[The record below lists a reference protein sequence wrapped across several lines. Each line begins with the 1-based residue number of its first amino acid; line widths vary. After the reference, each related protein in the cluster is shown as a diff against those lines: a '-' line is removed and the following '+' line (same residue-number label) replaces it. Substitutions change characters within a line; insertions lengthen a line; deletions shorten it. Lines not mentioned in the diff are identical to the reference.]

1 MTSLVWIEARDKIGL
16 SKTRKSGKTGRK
28 ITTKDCA
35 RRRDSERNRR
45 KAALSAEITQEVC
58 LKVNC
63 RVAAREGGRSFSIN
77 RFSELFKVLKNAGS
91 LGKNLFDKLEKGGT
105 AVPPFLIVGSVTLSG
120 RWQIS

>member
-28 ITTKDCA
+28 IATK
-35 RRRDSERNRR
+35 E
-45 KAALSAEITQEVC
+45 TQEVC